1 MPSYNRNKMSID
13 DLEAVHELYAA
24 NRVFWDFLSASYEGI
39 RALIAGGFVLG
50 RHERESLDNH
60 NRRIKEAYNFGYSSS
75 VVDLFNFYLFR
86 NPAKRDM
93 AGLAKDKQWEKFEQ
107 DCNLYGDNFLV
118 WLLETQRWA
127 GVLGHVGI
135 LIDKSSQNY
144 QTAEEE
150 LNADVY
156 PYVARYFPQA
166 ILDWEYGRDENNRP
180 YLEYIK
186 LRDDD
191 GLYRIWT
198 TEWWATYRIDDDL
211 TGIRT
216 TVRDV
221 DTGQVRGGGGVKQE
235 GDHEE
240 VTALASGDNPFRV
253 DANGGEVPF
262 VWLYNVKSKIRP
274 IGDSDIKN
282 VAYIDRSIIT
292 NLSEGEEV
300 ITYGAFPM
308 MRKPM
313 EEVGKG
319 PQNRGGQDDAGPTA
333 VLEFDPEYPESK
345 PDWLEA
351 KVSEPIDA
359 ILRWIELKVS
369 EIYRS
374 TNVGGMAA
382 TEIQSEAKSG
392 TALKA
397 EFQLLNGKLVGKGN
411 NVEEAEKAIKR
422 FWCKWQGREDVV
434 KDMVVEWPET
444 YDVADLAQD
453 LANALTAKTLVASKA
468 FLKALQRQIA
478 RSVLPNADNKLLD
491 EIDKEI
497 EEEVD
502 NPKPKVVPAP
512 PRRNQGVGGPV
523 EEEEEDWERA
533 DELVRTDKSEGR
545 W

>member
-13 DLEAVHELYAA
+13 DLEEVHELYAA
-24 NRVFWDFLSASYEGI
+24 NRVFWNFLSASYEGI
-39 RALIAGGFVLG
+39 RALIAGGFALG

-93 AGLAKDKQWEKFEQ
+93 AGLAKDKQWEKFEA
-107 DCNLYGDNFLV
+107 DCNLFGDNFLV

-166 ILDWEYGRDENNRP
+166 ILDWKYGRDENNRP

-198 TEWWATYRIDDDL
+198 TEWWATYWVDDDL

-240 VTALASGDNPFRV
+240 VTALASGDNPFRG
-253 DANGGEVPF
+253 DANGGEIPF

-313 EEVGKG
+313 EEAGKG

-351 KVSEPIDA
+351 KVAEPIDA

-434 KDMVVEWPET
+434 KDIVVEWPET

-468 FLKALQRQIA
+468 FLKALQRQIV

-512 PRRNQGVGGPV
+512 PRGGQRVGGPV
-523 EEEEEDWERA
+523 EEEGEEEDWERA
-533 DELVRTDKSEGR
+533 DKEEGG